1 VIGISND
8 RAGAQTNIV
17 GNGAVG
23 RDGNILFNG
32 VALQNYTTTD
42 F

>member
-1 VIGISND
+1 MGISND
-8 RAGAQTNIV
+8 RGGAQTNIV
-17 GNGAVG
+17 ANAALG